1 MDGAVGAVG
10 YRVRGPVD
18 DVALSALHDAAF
30 GETGPVLPWNH
41 RLHQHSLTW
50 VEAYAVDPA
59 SGGVLVGF
67 VNVAWDG
74 GLHAFLLDT
83 CVAPERQHEGI
94 GAELVRRA
102 VTAAAEAGCD
112 WLHVDFEPHLAGFYT
127 RCGFGPTQA
136 GVLRLSGERVR
147 KGS

>member
-1 MDGAVGAVG
+1 MARDVGASIC

-30 GETGPVLPWNH
+30 GEPGPVLPWNR
-41 RLHQHSLTW
+41 RLHHHSLTW
-50 VEAYAVDPA
+50 VEAYAVGDGPRA
-59 SGGVLVGF
+59 ALVGF

-74 GLHAFLLDT
+74 GVHAFLLDT
-83 CVAPERQHEGI
+83 CVAPERQGQGV

-102 VTAAAEAGCD
+102 AAGAAEAGCA
-112 WLHVDFEPHLAGFYT
+112 WLHVDFEPHLAAFYA

-136 GVLRLSGERVR
+136 GLLSLRARG
-147 KGS
+147 